1 MLWGSNIQ
9 PQQSRDSRRN
19 PWHDDEYLQHGR
31 EEVVT
36 PSGSDYDSSP
46 SGIDRNAGTWGE
58 RDAGRLDTHTA
69 TDDINAL
76 REELASLSR
85 TRSQG
90 TQPEQNDGLLR
101 SISRKSTRHGYNEDL
116 HSTLSRK
123 STRQSAPRRSS
134 TVEHDR
140 RSSVA
145 RTENGDMTD
154 EEPGDMDAV
163 DAEKEDDFELGQFMK
178 DGHFEKRK
186 DGESAKKV
194 GVIYKHLTVKG
205 VGSTASFVRTLPDAV
220 LGTFGPDLYHL
231 ISGFIPALRL
241 GRHSQTRT
249 LIHDFSGVVKSSEM
263 VLVLGRPGSG
273 CSTFL
278 KAIANNRESYAS
290 VEGEVSYGGISA
302 EKQKKQ
308 FRGEVNYNPE
318 DDLHMANLN
327 VWQTLSFALKNK
339 TKKKEKGNIP
349 VILDALL
356 KIFGISHTK
365 YTLVG
370 DEYVRGVSGG
380 ERKRVSIAET
390 LATKSTVV
398 CWDNSTRGLDAST
411 ALDYAKSLRIM
422 TDISN
427 RTTFVTLYQAGEGI
441 YEVMDK
447 VIVIDQGRCIYQ
459 GPAREARQ
467 YFIDLG
473 FHCPERQTTA
483 DFLTA
488 VTDPTERQFREGYE
502 AQAPKT
508 PEDLEKAFRQSETYK
523 RGLSEIQEYEA
534 ELEQSEYR
542 DAKEFE
548 GAVREGKSKTVR
560 KGSPFTVSFVR
571 QVLACTQREFWLTW
585 GDKTSLY
592 TKFFII
598 ISNGLIVGSLFYG
611 QSLNTSG
618 AFSRGGSLFFSILFL
633 GWLQLAELMKAV
645 SGRDVVKRHEDF
657 AFYHPSAVSIAR
669 VLQDFP
675 LLLAQVIPFSILMY
689 FMQGLDV
696 DAGKFFIYFLFIY
709 VTTFCLTALYRMF
722 AALSPTIDDAVR
734 FSGLALNLLI
744 IYTGYVIPK
753 PQLLDQYIWF
763 GWLYYVNVSSF
774 YFSIFLNSVYPVVLH
789 ATSFLR
795 SSPERAA
802 KNYRPG

>member
-1 MLWGSNIQ
+1 MLWGSNLQSQ
-9 PQQSRDSRRN
+9 PSRDSRRN
-19 PWHDDEYLQHGR
+19 PWHEDEYLQNGR
-31 EEVVT
+31 EQSEAL
-36 PSGSDYDSSP
+36 GESDDNSSAN
-46 SGIDRNAGTWGE
+46 GIDRNAGTWGE
-58 RDAGRLDTHTA
+58 RDAGHLDTRTA
-69 TDDINAL
+69 AADLHIL

-85 TRSQG
+85 TRSHG
-90 TQPEQNDGLLR
+90 TQSDRNDGLFKT
-101 SISRKSTRHGYNEDL
+101 I
-116 HSTLSRK
+116 SRK
-123 STRQSAPRRSS
+123 STRQSHPRRPS
-134 TVEHDR
+134 T
-140 RSSVA
+140 
-145 RTENGDMTD
+145 GDHGCRDTAVHSGDGPAVDNTD
-154 EEPGDMDAV
+154 DEPGDIGATA
-163 DAEKEDDFELGQFMK
+163 AEEKDDFELGQFMRE
-178 DGHFEKRK
+178 GHFEKRK
-186 DGESAKKV
+186 NGESAKKV
-194 GVIYKHLTVKG
+194 GVVYKNLTVKG
-205 VGSTASFVRTLPDAV
+205 VGSTATFVRTLPDAV

-231 ISGFIPALRL
+231 VSGWIPALRL

-249 LIHDFSGVVKSSEM
+249 LIHDFSGVIKDGEM
-263 VLVLGRPGSG
+263 CLVLGRPGSG

-278 KAIANNRESYAS
+278 KAIANNREGYAA
-290 VEGEVSYGGISA
+290 VQGEVSYGGISA
-302 EKQKKQ
+302 ERQKKH

-318 DDLHMANLN
+318 DDSHMANLN

-339 TKKKEKGNIP
+339 TKKKEKGDIP

-365 YTLVG
+365 YTPVG

-447 VIVIDQGRCIYQ
+447 VIVIDQGHCIYQ

-488 VTDPTERQFREGYE
+488 VTDPTERQFRDGYKD
-502 AQAPKT
+502 QAPKT
-508 PEDLEKAFRQSETYK
+508 PEDLERAFRQSGTYK
-523 RGLSEIQEYEA
+523 RVLGEIEQYESD
-534 ELEQSEYR
+534 LKKSEYK

-560 KGSPFTVSFVR
+560 KKSPFTVSFVR

-585 GDKTSLY
+585 GDKTTLY

-633 GWLQLAELMKAV
+633 GWLQLSELMKAV

-675 LLLAQVIPFSILMY
+675 LLLVQVIPFCKCSEDMQAIL
-689 FMQGLDV
+689 QTNG
-696 DAGKFFIYFLFIY
+696 
-709 VTTFCLTALYRMF
+709 
-722 AALSPTIDDAVR
+722 
-734 FSGLALNLLI
+734 
-744 IYTGYVIPK
+744 
-753 PQLLDQYIWF
+753 
-763 GWLYYVNVSSF
+763 
-774 YFSIFLNSVYPVVLH
+774 
-789 ATSFLR
+789 
-795 SSPERAA
+795 
-802 KNYRPG
+802 

>member
-19 PWHDDEYLQHGR
+19 PWHDDEYLHDGR
-31 EEVVT
+31 EEVAT
-36 PSGSDYDSSP
+36 PPGDSDSNCSP
-46 SGIDRNAGTWGE
+46 DGTDRNAGTWGE
-58 RDAGRLDTHTA
+58 RDAGRLNTRTA
-69 TDDINAL
+69 ADDLNVL

-90 TQPEQNDGLLR
+90 TQPEQNNGLLR
-101 SISRKSTRHGYNEDL
+101 TISRKSTRQNVPQSERPDGL
-116 HSTLSRK
+116 FRTLSRK
-123 STRQSAPRRSS
+123 STRQSAPRRAS
-134 TVEHDR
+134 TTYHDHEPT
-140 RSSVA
+140 SSVA
-145 RTENGDMTD
+145 RTDTADDTEKDVD
-154 EEPGDMDAV
+154 DEPGDIGAV
-163 DAEKEDDFELGQFMK
+163 AAEKEDDFELGQFMK
-178 DGHFEKRK
+178 EGHFEKRK
-186 DGESAKKV
+186 DGESTKKV
-194 GVIYKHLTVKG
+194 GVVYKNLTVKG
-205 VGSTASFVRTLPDAV
+205 VGSTATFARTLPDAV
-220 LGTFGPDLYHL
+220 MGTFGPDLYHL
-231 ISGFIPALRL
+231 VSGWIPSLRM
-241 GRHSQTRT
+241 GRHKKTRT
-249 LIHDFSGVVKSSEM
+249 LIHDFSGVVKDGEM
-263 VLVLGRPGSG
+263 CLVLGRPGSG

-278 KAIANNRESYAS
+278 KAVANNRESYAS
-290 VEGEVSYGGISA
+290 VEGDVSYGGISA

-318 DDLHMANLN
+318 DDSHMANLN

-339 TKKKEKGNIP
+339 TKKHEKGDIP
-349 VILDALL
+349 IILDALL
-356 KIFGISHTK
+356 RIFGISHTK
-365 YTLVG
+365 YTPVG

-473 FHCPERQTTA
+473 FDCPERQTTA

-488 VTDPTERQFREGYE
+488 VTDATERQFRDGYE

-508 PEDLEKAFRQSETYK
+508 PEELEKAFRQSDTYK
-523 RGLSEIQEYEA
+523 CNLAEIDAYEK
-534 ELEQSEYR
+534 ELKETDYAN
-542 DAKEFE
+542 AKEFA
-548 GAVREGKSKTVR
+548 GAVRESKSKTVR
-560 KGSPFTVSFVR
+560 KKSPFTVSFIR

-585 GDKTSLY
+585 GDKTTLY

-598 ISNGLIVGSLFYG
+598 ISNALIVGSLFYG
-611 QSLNTSG
+611 QSLDTSG

-633 GWLQLAELMKAV
+633 GWLQLSELMKAV

-675 LLLAQVIPFSILMY
+675 LLLAQVIPFC
-689 FMQGLDV
+689 
-696 DAGKFFIYFLFIY
+696 K
-709 VTTFCLTALYRMF
+709 
-722 AALSPTIDDAVR
+722 
-734 FSGLALNLLI
+734 
-744 IYTGYVIPK
+744 
-753 PQLLDQYIWF
+753 
-763 GWLYYVNVSSF
+763 
-774 YFSIFLNSVYPVVLH
+774 
-789 ATSFLR
+789 
-795 SSPERAA
+795 
-802 KNYRPG
+802 